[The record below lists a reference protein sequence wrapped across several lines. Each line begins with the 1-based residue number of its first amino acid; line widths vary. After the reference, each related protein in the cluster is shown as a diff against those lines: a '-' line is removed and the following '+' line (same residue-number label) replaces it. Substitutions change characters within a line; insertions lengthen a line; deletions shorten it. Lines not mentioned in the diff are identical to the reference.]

1 MSHNDQI
8 SNDIRDANLSF
19 LMLAQN
25 AIRRDPSQAQARF
38 GIGPESAELIARL
51 SPAQMLNIASSP
63 VLLCRMRVDDEMVWG
78 LLTNHTAGRAD
89 AADSPL
95 LRTRP
100 AFSQRFAT
108 LA

>member
-1 MSHNDQI
+1 MSRDQI

-25 AIRRDPSQAQARF
+25 AIRRDPSQALSRF
-38 GIGPESAELIARL
+38 GIGEESAELIARL

-63 VLLCRMRVDDEMVWG
+63 VLLCRMRVDDDMVWG
-78 LLTNHTAGRAD
+78 LVTSHATPRTD
-89 AADSPL
+89 QADSAL
-95 LRTRP
+95 LHTRP
-100 AFSQRFAT
+100 LFSQRFAT

>member
-1 MSHNDQI
+1 MSRDPI

-25 AIRRDPSQAQARF
+25 AIRRDPAQAADRF
-38 GIGPESAELIARL
+38 GIGMESAELIARL
-51 SPAQMLNIASSP
+51 SPAQMLNMADSP
-63 VLLCRMRVDDEMVWG
+63 MLLCRMRVDDEMVWS
-78 LLTNHTAGRAD
+78 LLTSHTAPRTD
-89 AADSPL
+89 MADSSL

-100 AFSQRFAT
+100 QLSPRFAT

>member
-1 MSHNDQI
+1 MRNDQI

-25 AIRRDPSQAQARF
+25 AIRRDPQQALARF
-38 GIGPESAELIARL
+38 GIGQESAELIARL
-51 SPAQMLNIASSP
+51 SAAQMLNIASSP

-78 LLTNHTAGRAD
+78 LLTSHTTPRSD
-89 AADSPL
+89 VPDSAP
-95 LRTRP
+95 LRTGP
-100 AFSQRFAT
+100 QFSQRFAT

>member
-1 MSHNDQI
+1 MSRDQI

-25 AIRRDPSQAQARF
+25 AIRRDPSQALARF
-38 GIGPESAELIARL
+38 GIGQESAELIARL
-51 SPAQMLNIASSP
+51 SPAQMLNIATSP
-63 VLLCRMRVDDEMVWG
+63 VLLCRMPVDDEMVWG
-78 LLTNHTAGRAD
+78 LLTSH
-89 AADSPL
+89 AAPRTDQANSSL

-100 AFSQRFAT
+100 QFSQRFAT

>member
-1 MSHNDQI
+1 MSNDQI

-25 AIRRDPSQAQARF
+25 AIRRDKAQALIGF
-38 GIGPESAELIARL
+38 GIADESAELIARL
-51 SPAQMLNIASSP
+51 SPAQMLNIATSP

-78 LLTNHTAGRAD
+78 LLTSHTTPRSDVAG
-89 AADSPL
+89 STL

-100 AFSQRFAT
+100 QFSQRFAT

>member
-1 MSHNDQI
+1 MSRDQI

-25 AIRRDPSQAQARF
+25 AIRRDPAQASTRF
-38 GIGPESAELIARL
+38 GIGEESAELIARL

-78 LLTNHTAGRAD
+78 LLTSHTSPRTE

-100 AFSQRFAT
+100 QFSQRFAT